1 MVASHRVLFR
11 RNYTKH
17 ISYMQEKTR
26 KKTKENFTLVH
37 KLVKNS
43 AIIFIKHFAV
53 S

>member
-11 RNYTKH
+11 RNYTKQ
-17 ISYMQEKTR
+17 ILYMQEKTR
-26 KKTKENFTLVH
+26 KKTKENFALVH